1 MIVSYNYDR
10 VENVL
15 KYKFN
20 DFRILDKAYTRC
32 SYDKDNCNKE
42 LINVGKLILE
52 KIFKSENKQIKDYE
66 EYLHLPIVTFSLLDN
81 LYCSKD
87 EISSAFNDRNVMVE
101 ILYALLGAI
110 YIDSNENYK
119 KVYDSFN
126 AIFTFNIDF
135 LSEMMVKNYIAY
147 IHYYSIESSDFEF
160 QEEYNDCSKWS
171 KVSLEF
177 EGSAFSEGAN
187 TFEARYNACKIMF
200 DELLLMGYISF
211 KKESQSI

>member
-20 DFRILDKAYTRC
+20 DLRILDKAYTRS

-52 KIFKSENKQIKDYE
+52 RIFKSENKQIKDYE

-81 LYCSKD
+81 LYCSQD
-87 EISSAFNDRNVMVE
+87 EIGSVFNDRDVMIE

-135 LSEMMVKNYIAY
+135 LSKMMVKNYIAY
-147 IHYYSIESSDFEF
+147 IHYYSIESSDFEY
-160 QEEYNDCSKWS
+160 QEEYNDSSKWS
-171 KVSLEF
+171 KVTLEF
-177 EGSAFSEGAN
+177 EGSAFSEGDN
-187 TFEARYNACKIMF
+187 TFEARYNACKIML
-200 DELLLMGYISF
+200 DELLLMGYISL
-211 KKESQSI
+211 KKESPSI